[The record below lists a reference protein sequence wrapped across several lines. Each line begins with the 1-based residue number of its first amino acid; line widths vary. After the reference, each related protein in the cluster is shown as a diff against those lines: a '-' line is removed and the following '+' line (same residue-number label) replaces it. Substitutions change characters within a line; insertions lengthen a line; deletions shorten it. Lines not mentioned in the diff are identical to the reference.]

1 MKLILTNLNAWY
13 CVLLLITKWAY
24 FQFKFLFQVSYNIKK
39 KKRISAT
46 FVFRHASD
54 SYSDCSCMVL
64 SSWNLPPVRTTSD
77 V

>member
-39 KKRISAT
+39 KKE
-46 FVFRHASD
+46 FLLL
-54 SYSDCSCMVL
+54 L
-64 SSWNLPPVRTTSD
+64 SSYMHQTHTVTAAVWF
-77 V
+77 